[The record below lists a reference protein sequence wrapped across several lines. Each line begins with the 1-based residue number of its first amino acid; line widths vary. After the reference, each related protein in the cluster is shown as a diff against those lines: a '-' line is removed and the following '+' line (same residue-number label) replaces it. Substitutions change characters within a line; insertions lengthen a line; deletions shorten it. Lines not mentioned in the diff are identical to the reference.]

1 MLIQMV
7 LCSVIHVLQLFKI
20 TSDIIN
26 LSIFKAKKSIALDPE
41 IFGQDAGSGRLR
53 ETHFGALHS
62 LGGAGLREF
71 GTSRSECLVLSIF
84 YSDN

>member
-53 ETHFGALHS
+53 ELILELCTVLVELDSVNLAQ
-62 LGGAGLREF
+62 AGQSVWF
-71 GTSRSECLVLSIF
+71 CP
-84 YSDN
+84 